1 MPRSP
6 DQQSRRR
13 PIPQRHSGKKTL
25 GGITQK
31 RRLTRPGHRV
41 RRSLG
46 LRKNLQREKDQRI
59 IVFID
64 DIDRLAD
71 DEISALFRTVK
82 SVGDLPNVIYVLL
95 YDRHKVAA
103 ALARDQKDNGD
114 KFLEKIIQ
122 VPIKV
127 PEPSKFTIRAMVKNG
142 LAKLKKCDNR
152 STPSGRRAHAILN
165 NCITPLISS
174 PREVHLLLN
183 KTNFYYASIGD
194 EVEFYDLA
202 GITGIECFCPKLYS

>member
-1 MPRSP
+1 M
-6 DQQSRRR
+6 
-13 PIPQRHSGKKTL
+13 
-25 GGITQK
+25 
-31 RRLTRPGHRV
+31 
-41 RRSLG
+41 
-46 LRKNLQREKDQRI
+46 
-59 IVFID
+59 
-64 DIDRLAD
+64 DRLAD